1 MTNNAYTFE
10 FEALGT
16 TALEF
21 DTVKITSNSLV
32 NARIYARKNGIEIGH
47 ALGYEPID
55 LTKMKQSGR
64 L

>member
-1 MTNNAYTFE
+1 MTNNNAYTFE

-32 NARIYARKNGIEIGH
+32 NARVYAREHGIEIGH
-47 ALGYEPID
+47 ALGFVPFD
-55 LTKMKQSGR
+55 LTNAE
-64 L
+64 